1 MALNWQYIK
10 GVNSSGSASQPLYTF
25 INFSAQG
32 NSKDSYDVSYLPKI
46 YHNGDNTI
54 NGATSLGYI
63 ITSGA
68 TNQSINKPFSIKGEL
83 TCTEG
88 VKGYKTNNYY
98 NGTFN
103 FYNNDTSK
111 TSLASINYSDST
123 KITLTNTVPFYI
135 NSNLYIKNTDNKS
148 SINFGTSSTNIT
160 TVINSEY
167 VQAPYFNAVSDKRAK
182 ENITPFKDDA
192 LKIINN
198 LQTYTFNY
206 KNNPTTSYGILAQD
220 LVDTKINDFSFID
233 NIAATGIDD
242 DYMKVKE
249 SKLVYLLVE
258 GIKAQQKEIEELKLQ
273 LEELK
278 NGK

>member
-1 MALNWQYIK
+1 MAINWKYIK
-10 GVNSSGSASQPLYTF
+10 GMTNSCTSWIEFSNEEYDSASTNTTDYAPVIKYYNTDNYGSA
-25 INFSAQG
+25 
-32 NSKDSYDVSYLPKI
+32 K
-46 YHNGDNTI
+46 
-54 NGATSLGYI
+54 SLGNI
-63 ITSGA
+63 ITRDA
-68 TNQSINKPFSIKGEL
+68 TGQSISQDFNIDGKLYCKNDLYCKGNIDIYQKD
-83 TCTEG
+83 G
-88 VKGYKTNNYY
+88 NQIR
-98 NGTFN
+98 
-103 FYNNDTSK
+103 FYNNNTQLMSI
-111 TSLASINYSDST
+111 TNNPEYFSLNANKLFINSDMWIEKSDST
-123 KITLTNTVPFYI
+123 AKKTTLISGNTKI
-135 NSNLYIKNTDNKS
+135 NSAYI
-148 SINFGTSSTNIT
+148 
-160 TVINSEY
+160 E
-167 VQAPYFNAVSDKRAK
+167 ALYFNAVSDKRAK
-182 ENITPFKDDA
+182 ENIIPFKGDA
-192 LKIINN
+192 LKIINS